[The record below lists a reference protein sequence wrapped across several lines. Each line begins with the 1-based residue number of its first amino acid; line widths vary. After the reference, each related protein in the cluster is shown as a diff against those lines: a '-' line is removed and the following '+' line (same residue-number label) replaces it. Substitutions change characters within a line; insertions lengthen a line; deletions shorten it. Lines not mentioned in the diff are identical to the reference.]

1 MADKKQQ
8 IKLLTASSRDLGK
21 DIKAGIRE
29 RDKFNRAI
37 DKAQNRK
44 DKIDGKLA
52 KLTAI
57 PLTTTEVN
65 E

>member
-8 IKLLTASSRDLGK
+8 IKLLTASSKDLGK

-37 DKAQNRK
+37 DKATLRK
-44 DKIDGKLA
+44 EKIDAKLA

-57 PLTTTEVN
+57 PLSSTEVN